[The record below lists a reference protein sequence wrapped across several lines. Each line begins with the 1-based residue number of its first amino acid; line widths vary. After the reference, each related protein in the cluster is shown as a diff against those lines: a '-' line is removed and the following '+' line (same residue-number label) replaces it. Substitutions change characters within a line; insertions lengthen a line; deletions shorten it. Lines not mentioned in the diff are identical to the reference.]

1 MHFSRFFSILFYISL
16 SIGYALA
23 GEISFSES
31 LTDDESTGISQFKV
45 YTHTISG
52 GAETTINGVD
62 FDRLDSGQTPSDFEW
77 EVSSVKNQLTNNNG
91 GWDPFSG
98 GVEGPG

>member
-1 MHFSRFFSILFYISL
+1 MMATFTFGLICGVFYSYVIHAALKTLFYTVFFILLSL
-16 SIGYALA
+16 SHILA

-52 GAETTINGVD
+52 GAETTING
-62 FDRLDSGQTPSDFEW
+62 GI
-77 EVSSVKNQLTNNNG
+77 
-91 GWDPFSG
+91 
-98 GVEGPG
+98 

>member
-1 MHFSRFFSILFYISL
+1 M
-16 SIGYALA
+16 LA

-52 GAETTINGVD
+52 GAETTINGVE
-62 FDRLDSGQTPSDFEW
+62 FDSSIIVRLHLIS
-77 EVSSVKNQLTNNNG
+77 NG
-91 GWDPFSG
+91 KCHL
-98 GVEGPG
+98 

>member
-1 MHFSRFFSILFYISL
+1 MMATFTFGLICGVFFIHMLSMQLSRLFSTLFFILLSL
-16 SIGYALA
+16 SHILA

-52 GAETTINGVD
+52 GAETTINGVE
-62 FDRLDSGQTPSDFEW
+62 FDRLDNSQTHL
-77 EVSSVKNQLTNNNG
+77 VSNG
-91 GWDPFSG
+91 KCHL
-98 GVEGPG
+98 